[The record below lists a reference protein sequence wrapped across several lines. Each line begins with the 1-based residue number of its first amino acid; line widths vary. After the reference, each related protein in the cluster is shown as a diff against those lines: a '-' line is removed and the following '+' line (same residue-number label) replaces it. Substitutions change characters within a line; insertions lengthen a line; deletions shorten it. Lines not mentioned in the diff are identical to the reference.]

1 MQLLGIY
8 SGGALYRHE
17 HLASRHVAPRHVDVW
32 CPPGYEAGAR
42 YPAIYMHD
50 GQNLFEPAL
59 STFGVPWGVDEA
71 LARLVA
77 EGAIAGAIVVGIW
90 STPERRREYMP
101 ERPLLAP
108 EARALRDRFSR
119 EQGGPPMSD
128 AYLRFLVEELKP
140 LIDATYHTLPDRAH
154 TFVMGS
160 SMGGL
165 ISLYAL
171 IEYPEI
177 FGGAAGLSTHWP
189 AGEEAL
195 VDSLGASLPKAS
207 RHRLYFDFG
216 TETLEAAYEP
226 YQQRMDGW
234 VQAAG
239 YRFGHDWLTRR
250 FAGAEHSERA
260 WRARVDIPLRFLL
273 GAEVAAS

>member
-140 LIDATYHTLPDRAH
+140 LIDGTYRTQPERAR

-171 IEYPEI
+171 GEHPAI
-177 FGGAAGLSTHWP
+177 FGGAGCVSTHWTIGE
-189 AGEEAL
+189 AGL
-195 VDSLGASLPKAS
+195 VDLMGRALPRAGAHKI
-207 RHRLYFDFG
+207 YFDYG
-216 TETLEAAYEP
+216 TETVDAPYEP
-226 YQQRMDGW
+226 FQQRMDARMR
-234 VQAAG
+234 AAG
-239 YRFGHDWLTRR
+239 YQPGVDWLTRK
-250 FAGAEHSERA
+250 FDGADHSERA

-273 GAEVAAS
+273 A